1 MGGTV
6 ALPQKFARLVSFGH
20 DLLDADAAAPNFEAQ
35 STGAACFQCVA
46 GKCVKLLSP
55 LVRSCPGDYL
65 RRMGQTH
72 SPARHDL
79 EALAA
84 YRPGSKALLVFF
96 ETDCPTCQLALPY
109 LNALK
114 DRIHVIG
121 ISQDDQASTEVFI
134 RQMAI
139 HYPVEMDRGLK
150 LSRAFDPP
158 SVPTF
163 YLLDENGSIAR
174 TLIGFDKAGLNE
186 IAQVLGEGV
195 IAPDNDGAPAWKPGC
210 GSRHLE
216 PATNGHTAE
225 SSGPLLRRVGEA
237 ANRLIV
243 PNTDDLVEQCFR
255 LFGDALPVVPPTEG
269 RVAAML
275 KGTDHA
281 PHTVIARVP
290 PVYGEATVE
299 KIAANAVMAGCKPE
313 MMRVL
318 IPLVRAVCDERFN
331 AHGVQATTH
340 FAAPLVLINGP
351 VRNELGFWSRQNLF
365 SNAARTNSS
374 VGRALQ
380 LILLNI
386 GGARPDGIDMS
397 AQGNAGKFSQCIAEN
412 EEENPWEPFHVDRGF
427 RRDESAVTLFA
438 AEPPR
443 GVSEHKA
450 QRGDVLLRAICS
462 ALATVW
468 SYRLCMNNEA
478 MVVLCPEH
486 ARTLHRS
493 GFSKNEIR
501 QFLFDNT
508 GIPLRYYAEADGG
521 EGTQFTAYYR
531 EITVQ
536 GEPCYQKF
544 RNPESIFLVVAG
556 GTAGKFS
563 SVLGSWAAG
572 PAGSQLVT
580 YPIP

>member
-1 MGGTV
+1 M
-6 ALPQKFARLVSFGH
+6 
-20 DLLDADAAAPNFEAQ
+20 AQ
-35 STGAACFQCVA
+35 TTEQ
-46 GKCVKLLSP
+46 
-55 LVRSCPGDYL
+55 
-65 RRMGQTH
+65 
-72 SPARHDL
+72 RHDL
-79 EALAA
+79 QSLAA
-84 YRPGSKALLVFF
+84 YQAGTRAVLAFF
-96 ETDCPTCQLALPY
+96 ETDCPTCQLGLPY
-109 LNALK
+109 LNALAK
-114 DRIHVIG
+114 DGVQVIA
-121 ISQDDQASTEVFI
+121 ISQDDEASTKTFVQRMSI
-134 RQMAI
+134 G
-139 HYPVEMDRGLK
+139 YPVELDPGLK
-150 LSRAFDPP
+150 LSRAFDPQ

-163 YLLDENGSIAR
+163 YLLDENGTVVRSL
-174 TLIGFDKAGLNE
+174 TGFDKAGLNE
-186 IAQVLGEGV
+186 IAESLGHAP
-195 IAPDNDGAPAWKPGC
+195 IAPQNDGAPAWKPGC

-216 PATNGHTAE
+216 PPTDGYSGDA
-225 SSGPLLRRVGEA
+225 SGPLLRRVGEPA
-237 ANRLIV
+237 SRITLNDD
-243 PNTDDLVEQCFR
+243 DDLVEQCYR
-255 LFGDALPVVPPTEG
+255 LFGDALPMVAPTEE
-269 RVAAML
+269 RVSAML
-275 KGTDHA
+275 KGADFA

-318 IPLVRAVCDERFN
+318 IPLVRAVCDENFN

-351 VRNELGFWSRQNLF
+351 VRNELGFWSKQNVF
-365 SNAARTNSS
+365 SNVARANSTL
-374 VGRALQ
+374 GRALQ

-427 RRDESAVTLFA
+427 ERSQSALTLFA

-486 ARTLHRS
+486 AKTLHRD
-493 GFSKNEIR
+493 GFTKQSVR
-501 QFLFDNT
+501 QFLFENT
-508 GIPLRYYAEADGG
+508 GIPLRYYAEPDGG
-521 EGTQFTAYYR
+521 EGTQLTAYYR
-531 EITVQ
+531 EITIQ

-544 RNPESIFLVVAG
+544 RSPESIFLVVAG

-572 PAGSQLVT
+572 PVGSQLVT